1 MAIYPDQCTIYGAQN
16 KIQCISGVI
25 GHVKT
30 LQHSLVPVISHCENR
45 QLEHKKLFSDRLT
58 VHAVAIYPDQCSIY
72 GAENKIHNISGVIG
86 RVKTLQH
93 SLVPVI
99 SHCENRQLEHK
110 KLFSDRLTVH
120 AVAIYP
126 DQCSIYGAKNKIHYI
141 SGVIGH
147 VKTSQHSFVLV
158 RPHSQNRW
166 LCQKVTTSGPPSL
179 GPSLTR

>member
-1 MAIYPDQCTIYGAQN
+1 MSKLCSTLLCQLYATVKIGSGQNLSKKVIFCNPLTVHAGAIYPDQCTIYGAQN

-45 QLEHKKLFSDRLT
+45 QLEHKKLLSDRLT
-58 VHAVAIYPDQCSIY
+58 VHAVAIYHDQCSIN
-72 GAENKIHNISGVIG
+72 GAE
-86 RVKTLQH
+86 
-93 SLVPVI
+93 
-99 SHCENRQLEHK
+99 
-110 KLFSDRLTVH
+110 
-120 AVAIYP
+120 
-126 DQCSIYGAKNKIHYI
+126 NKIHYI
-141 SGVIGH
+141 SGVIDY

-179 GPSLTR
+179 GPSQSFPAVATAIVKK